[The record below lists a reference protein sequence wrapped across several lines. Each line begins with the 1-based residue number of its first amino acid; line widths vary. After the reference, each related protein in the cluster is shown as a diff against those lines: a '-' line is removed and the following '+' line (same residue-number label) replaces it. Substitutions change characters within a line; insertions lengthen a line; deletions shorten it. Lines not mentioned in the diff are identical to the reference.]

1 MTKNDIINL
10 ENILKDKK
18 QIKDARQQIRKI
30 FHHKKCSIIVH
41 ESKDLMTQ
49 LSKKEDKVVILVV
62 VMSLLYENI
71 DSMSEVIVALEKEN
85 LISQLYGALR
95 ILFCG
100 KSSMMRLNIEWTDSQ
115 FSNKL
120 DFIDRFIGQ
129 FGYWENHE
137 ILFMTQII
145 AKVDRKRFEDLVFND
160 PTYLILLNMV
170 SYQLNEKPTQEL
182 IKRLLKDGD
191 ELQANAG
198 FYFIIEDIRQLLYN
212 YHGLKKERDLLEK
225 YLEIFCEF
233 YSVCTKERQISLL
246 MNYILIGDKYPSLFG
261 DLLMRK
267 ELQENLIKEIISS
280 DKIRRLDHLAKVIN
294 IIHGFSCKDE
304 DGNCYKK
311 DKLYDAILVKIK
323 HFILNGHNIGRW
335 DNRTE
340 KLFQMICKKLP
351 KKQLR
356 KLNTFLKSHI
366 KTYMVS
372 ELDEMVR
379 YSIFLQDEIQYNIC
393 QGIMNVIKTFKI

>member
-41 ESKDLMTQ
+41 ETKGLMTQ

-137 ILFMTQII
+137 ILSMTQII

-160 PTYLILLNMV
+160 PTSLILLNMV
-170 SYQLNEKPTQEL
+170 SYRLNERPTQEL

-198 FYFIIEDIRQLLYN
+198 FYFIIEEIRQLLNHYQ
-212 YHGLKKERDLLEK
+212 GTEEEIDLLEK
-225 YLEIFCEF
+225 YLDTFCTY
-233 YSVCTKERQISLL
+233 YSVCNKERQISLL
-246 MNYILIGDKYPSLFG
+246 MNYILIENKYPILFG
-261 DLLMRK
+261 ELLMK
-267 ELQENLIKEIISS
+267 QELQENLIKEITLSG
-280 DKIRRLDHLAKVIN
+280 KIRRLDHLVKMIN
-294 IIHGFSCKDE
+294 IIHDFSCRDKD
-304 DGNCYKK
+304 GKCHKK
-311 DKLYDAILVKIK
+311 DKLYDAILMMIEN
-323 HFILNGHNIGRW
+323 FILNRNNIGSW
-335 DNRTE
+335 DNETE
-340 KLFQMICKKLP
+340 NSFQMICKKLP

-356 KLNTFLKSHI
+356 KLNTFLKKQMNS
-366 KTYMVS
+366 YMVS

-379 YSIFLQDEIQYNIC
+379 YSIFRKDEIQYNIC